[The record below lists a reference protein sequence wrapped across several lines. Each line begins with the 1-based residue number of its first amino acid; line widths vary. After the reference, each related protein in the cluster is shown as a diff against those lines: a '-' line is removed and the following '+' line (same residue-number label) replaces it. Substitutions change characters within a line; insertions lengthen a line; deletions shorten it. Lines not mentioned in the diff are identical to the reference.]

1 MLIDLSFIIISLHL
15 FSALASAD
23 LFFCLT
29 CISRG
34 FRVAIG
40 STYYIV
46 YPIIKFIN
54 QFAYTASVF
63 LTVALIIHR
72 YMVFVKGTQPKNEGF
87 ARIKKIIFGVVLG
100 AFIYCIPMM
109 MEFTWKNIKGYTT
122 VVHRY
127 SDDDST
133 GSVYKQFYKAWA
145 NFIVRFLVPTILLA
159 VFSILIVREVN
170 IFYKSISHS
179 FKLRLW
185 RPYLAVEFR

>member
-1 MLIDLSFIIISLHL
+1 MFIDWSFIIISLHL

-34 FRVAIG
+34 FRVATG
-40 STYYIV
+40 STYFIV
-46 YPIIKFIN
+46 YPIVKFIN

-87 ARIKKIIFGVVLG
+87 ARIKKMIFGVVLG

-109 MEFTWKNIKGYTT
+109 MEFTWKKDITT
-122 VVHRY
+122 GVTIVVSRY
-127 SDDDST
+127 DDEDSEM
-133 GSVYKQFYKAWA
+133 SVYKQIYKAWA
-145 NFIVRFLVPTILLA
+145 NFIVRFLVPIILLT

-170 IFYKSISHS
+170 IFFKSINHS
-179 FKLRLW
+179 S
-185 RPYLAVEFR
+185 A

>member
-1 MLIDLSFIIISLHL
+1 MFIDWSFIIISLHL

-34 FRVAIG
+34 FRCATS
-40 STYYIV
+40 STYFIT
-46 YPIIKFIN
+46 YPVVKFIN

-87 ARIKKIIFGVVLG
+87 ARIKKMIFGVVLG

-109 MEFTWKNIKGYTT
+109 MEFTWKKDDVTGDTI
-122 VVHRY
+122 VAQRY
-127 SDDDST
+127 SEEDSET
-133 GSVYKQFYKAWA
+133 SDYKQFYKAWA
-145 NFIVRFLVPTILLA
+145 NFIIRFLVPTILLT

-170 IFYKSISHS
+170 IFFKSINHS
-179 FKLRLW
+179 S
-185 RPYLAVEFR
+185 A

>member
-1 MLIDLSFIIISLHL
+1 MEGTLTVLAVKFCQDVNWLIFIIISLHL
-15 FSALASAD
+15 FSALATGD

-34 FRVAIG
+34 FRVATR
-40 STYYIV
+40 SNYFLP
-46 YPIIKFIN
+46 YPIIKFVN
-54 QFAYTASVF
+54 QFAYTTSIF
-63 LTVALIIHR
+63 LTVFLIIHR

-109 MEFTWKNIKGYTT
+109 TEFKWKNELGYTI

-133 GSVYKQFYKAWA
+133 VSAYKQFYKAWA

-170 IFYKSISHS
+170 IF
-179 FKLRLW
+179 FK
-185 RPYLAVEFR
+185 

>member
-1 MLIDLSFIIISLHL
+1 MFIDWLFIIISLHL

-29 CISRG
+29 CITRG
-34 FRVAIG
+34 FRSATG
-40 STYYIV
+40 STYFII
-46 YPIIKFIN
+46 YPIVKFIN

-72 YMVFVKGTQPKNEGF
+72 YMVFVRGTTPKNEGF
-87 ARIKKIIFGVVLG
+87 ARIKKMIFGVVLG

-109 MEFTWKNIKGYTT
+109 MEFEWKKDDKGNTI
-122 VVHRY
+122 VAHRY
-127 SDDDST
+127 DEEDSEM
-133 GSVYKQFYKAWA
+133 SVYKQFYKAWA

-170 IFYKSISHS
+170 IYF
-179 FKLRLW
+179 LNQ
-185 RPYLAVEFR
+185 